1 MALGACMLFVFGLG
15 AVQAADNH
23 YKLLK
28 LDGHIVKWGDPTL
41 GSPAHV
47 TYAFVTA
54 AFHDPEAR
62 NCSDIVPLKGVERTS
77 GLGRDE
83 LRRQAAAAAAL
94 WSSVAGITFEEVSDP
109 AKANILIGEQGEPTG
124 YAFANVEYRKPV
136 IAGDSKTSGD
146 RALNIPDDRTKLGR
160 EPRTQSVA
168 TISRSMICL
177 NPERTWKSGFGGNAS
192 AYDIRYTFTHELG
205 HAIGLDHYYHA
216 GFLMYYKYT
225 EAFRTPQQGD
235 IDGARALYGPPIAT
249 R

>member
-1 MALGACMLFVFGLG
+1 MSGFGLVH
-15 AVQAADNH
+15 AEENH

-28 LDGHIVKWGDPTL
+28 LDGHVVKWGDPTL

-47 TYAFVTA
+47 TYAFATA

-62 NCSDIVPLKGVERTS
+62 NCGDIAPLKSVAQRS
-77 GLGRDE
+77 GLSEDDIRQ
-83 LRRQAAAAAAL
+83 QAAAAAAL

-109 AKANILIGEQGEPTG
+109 AKANILIGEQSEPTG

-136 IAGDSKTSGD
+136 LAKDAKRSGD
-146 RALNIPDDRTKLGR
+146 RALNIPDGRANLGR
-160 EPRTQSVA
+160 EPNAQSVA

-177 NPERTWKSGFGGNAS
+177 NPERIWKSGFGGNAS

-225 EAFRTPQQGD
+225 EAFRAPQSGD
-235 IDGARALYGPPIAT
+235 IDGARALYGPPIA